1 MEITIAV
8 SVLAVVISTI
18 SFALNRKDKTK
29 EEVKEEAGEQRLIE
43 YRLDELDRKVDKI
56 LEKLEVQEIETK
68 KIVEEEMEKH
78 ILKYHKETK

>member
-56 LEKLEVQEIETK
+56 LEKLEIQEIETK
-68 KIVEEEMEKH
+68 KIVQEEMEKH